1 MAGDTH
7 SGEMSSDGGSG
18 GVVTSSSVRL
28 ISLRPLLVDG
38 AASLGTD
45 SSEVDG
51 DGISS
56 TMDRLRVLESLD
68 TRRTNDLRRPSG
80 NN

>member
-18 GVVTSSSVRL
+18 GVITSSSVRL

-45 SSEVDG
+45 NNEVEG

-56 TMDRLRVLESLD
+56 TMDRRRVLESLD

-80 NN
+80 NS